1 MMIAQSD
8 LKTLKFL
15 EAMRFSHPKFT
26 REEVDAAGE
35 QLIAPAENFSFD
47 EWEKIYAIINN
58 WRSSHVFPLRT
69 IRYGIYHKAKAVDP
83 KSIVVQR
90 LKRLFSIDL
99 KLRRFHNLKLSEMQ
113 DIGGCRAVV
122 NTVAEVKKLVE
133 AYKNS
138 EIRHEIDDE
147 DDYITEPK
155 KSGYRSHHL
164 IYRYQSD
171 RNTNYNNL
179 KIEIQIRTKPQH
191 AWATAV
197 ETVGRFIGQ
206 ALKSSQADAEGQDW
220 LRFFTLMGTA
230 IALRENC
237 PPCPKTPTTAAELK
251 RELQDFAKKLD
262 VESRLNAYSAT
273 ITTTKTAR
281 AKNARYFLLILDTNT
296 KQIEIKGYRQNELK
310 TASEEYAK
318 IETGHPQ
325 KSGKDVVLVS
335 GDSLKEI
342 EQAYPNYYL
351 DTALFLHSLKK
362 AIE

>member
-1 MMIAQSD
+1 MVS
-8 LKTLKFL
+8 
-15 EAMRFSHPKFT
+15 
-26 REEVDAAGE
+26 
-35 QLIAPAENFSFD
+35 
-47 EWEKIYAIINN
+47 
-58 WRSSHVFPLRT
+58 
-69 IRYGIYHKAKAVDP
+69 
-83 KSIVVQR
+83 
-90 LKRLFSIDL
+90 
-99 KLRRFHNLKLSEMQ
+99 
-113 DIGGCRAVV
+113 
-122 NTVAEVKKLVE
+122 TVAEVKKLIG
-133 AYKNS
+133 AYKSS
-138 EIRHEIDDE
+138 EIRHELDDE
-147 DDYITEPK
+147 DDYIINPK

-164 IYRYQSD
+164 IYRYKSD
-171 RNTNYNNL
+171 RNEIYNDL
-179 KIEIQIRTKPQH
+179 KIEIQVRTKLQH

-206 ALKSSQADAEGQDW
+206 ALKSSQASAEGQDW

-230 IALRENC
+230 IAMRESC
-237 PPCPKTPTTAAELK
+237 PPCPNTPTSSTDLK
-251 RELQDFAKKLD
+251 KELQDFARKLD

-281 AKNARYFLLILDTNT
+281 AKNARYFLLLLDTNT
-296 KQIEIKGYRQNELK
+296 KQIEITGYRQNELK
-310 TASEEYAK
+310 KASEEYTK